1 LQQPTRPLVV
11 TARITGGPP
20 KCGFQR
26 GYGQRRTSAP
36 APEELEGRSDRPET
50 TAGHTSGHF
59 GPQLMVGVGRNPPR
73 RREGSPSYIRHHDL
87 PSMRLRLCPAFG
99 GPGLR
104 STPRI
109 HQRSRAWV
117 LSDVAPVAGVMAVV
131 AAMARTA
138 TTRAADDGL
147 RARAWRRRSGPV
159 PVAVTSGPIGPSNH
173 VRSPSTPTAGGTN
186 VNGPPDGRANNGT
199 SRPAAPGYRQ
209 AAQRSFS
216 RESRR
221 DSWVEAEKLRGGGLA
236 LQRVNTAVG

>member
-1 LQQPTRPLVV
+1 MR
-11 TARITGGPP
+11 TAT
-20 KCGFQR
+20 KFC
-26 GYGQRRTSAP
+26 P
-36 APEELEGRSDRPET
+36 APVALEGRSDRPET

-59 GPQLMVGVGRNPPR
+59 GPQLMVGVGRNPPS

-104 STPRI
+104 SAPRI

-131 AAMARTA
+131 AAMTRTA

-216 RESRR
+216 QESRR